1 MENFL
6 SKYKCLFSM
15 ANEGQVQV
23 GKPMQPCCIAVG
35 AMQHAKKQ
43 LRESQGLYRNPVSH
57 ICQHFCAQNR
67 QYLCPGLD
75 RVCVD
80 RDRQCYCPGHKPP
93 AAPRAG
99 NFSAIL
105 SCKCLEPSQTGITY
119 HCKTAFSRVC
129 LKFLYLLSFTMCPE
143 GQLTQTFVE
152 RI

>member
-1 MENFL
+1 MRVKCKWENQ
-6 SKYKCLFSM
+6 S
-15 ANEGQVQV
+15 
-23 GKPMQPCCIAVG
+23 PCCGSNATC
-35 AMQHAKKQ
+35 KKIVK
-43 LRESQGLYRNPVSH
+43 RIPGLIQKSCQSH

-143 GQLTQTFVE
+143 GQLTQTFME